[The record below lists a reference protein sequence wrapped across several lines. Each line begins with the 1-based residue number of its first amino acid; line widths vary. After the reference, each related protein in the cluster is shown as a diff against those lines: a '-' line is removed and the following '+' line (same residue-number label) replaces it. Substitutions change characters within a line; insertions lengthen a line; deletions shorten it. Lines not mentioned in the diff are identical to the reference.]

1 MRIKLILKVYVYIQ
15 TVQKIKH
22 YGPFLWTGLTGLTG
36 LTFFCNYWAA
46 DYIYSYLNQVPKQT
60 TKP

>member
-22 YGPFLWTGLTGLTG
+22 YVPFLWTGLTGLTG
-36 LTFFCNYWAA
+36 LTFF
-46 DYIYSYLNQVPKQT
+46 ST
-60 TKP
+60 TGLQIIFTVT